1 MGTPK
6 KVFFSYSDYPK
17 DLDLYSRLNTH
28 FAILRK
34 NKMVS
39 IIDKNELLVLA
50 PDKEGAL
57 RILGESDIAIP
68 LISSDYFNND
78 ECLAMLKEAVKNEK
92 DIIPIFV
99 RDVDLSGDDVMEK
112 IKQKMIPNDG
122 RSLLEHFEQTKDEDS
137 VLKEISDIIKTRLF
151 PELMKQPLKTGS
163 TNFYYILAALELI
176 IGIVAAVYVYRTF
189 NDILLAI
196 LALLLFVCIA
206 FLALK
211 NVLFPT
217 KLKA

>member
-1 MGTPK
+1 
-6 KVFFSYSDYPK
+6 
-17 DLDLYSRLNTH
+17 
-28 FAILRK
+28 
-34 NKMVS
+34 
-39 IIDKNELLVLA
+39 
-50 PDKEGAL
+50 
-57 RILGESDIAIP
+57 
-68 LISSDYFNND
+68 
-78 ECLAMLKEAVKNEK
+78 
-92 DIIPIFV
+92 
-99 RDVDLSGDDVMEK
+99 
-112 IKQKMIPNDG
+112 
-122 RSLLEHFEQTKDEDS
+122 
-137 VLKEISDIIKTRLF
+137 
-151 PELMKQPLKTGS
+151 MKQPLKTGS